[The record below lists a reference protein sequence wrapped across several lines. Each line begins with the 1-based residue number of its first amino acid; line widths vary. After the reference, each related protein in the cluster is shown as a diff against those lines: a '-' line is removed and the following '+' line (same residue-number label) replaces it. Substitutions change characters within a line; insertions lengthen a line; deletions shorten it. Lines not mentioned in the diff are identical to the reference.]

1 MRDRLPVE
9 LDNMELPFD
18 KYNRIEQRKSN
29 SYGYVSILSLLSLI
43 ITLGSVLAII
53 FLGNR

>member
-1 MRDRLPVE
+1 MKNRLPVE